1 MVVQKAPSRGLF
13 VSAGST
19 GNGPRAHFLFPGRAE
34 AGVREKLF
42 GLLGPV
48 VAGLGYELLEVE
60 WSSAG
65 RSSLVRVYIDRTDG
79 GGIGLEDCERV
90 SRAIG
95 AMLDADDPIG
105 REYQLE
111 VSSPGFDRPL
121 RTAAHFERFAGS
133 EARIELAAPIE
144 GRRRF
149 RGRLGP
155 VEDGTVTIEVDR
167 KEWKLPLSGISKAR
181 LVG

>member
-1 MVVQKAPSRGLF
+1 MKNR
-13 VSAGST
+13 
-19 GNGPRAHFLFPGRAE
+19 
-34 AGVREKLF
+34 LF
-42 GLLGPV
+42 GLLEPV
-48 VAGLGYELLEVE
+48 AAGLGYELLDVE
-60 WSSAG
+60 FSSAG

-79 GGIGLEDCERV
+79 GGISLDDCERA

-95 AMLDADDPIG
+95 EVLDAEDPIG
-105 REYQLE
+105 HEYQLE

-121 RTAAHFERFAGS
+121 RTAAHFARFAGS
-133 EARIELAAPIE
+133 EARIELAAPLE

-155 VEDGTVTIEVDR
+155 VQDGIVTIEVDR
-167 KEWKLPLSGISKAR
+167 REWKLPLAGISKAR

>member
-1 MVVQKAPSRGLF
+1 MK
-13 VSAGST
+13 
-19 GNGPRAHFLFPGRAE
+19 
-34 AGVREKLF
+34 EKLL
-42 GLLGPV
+42 GLLEPV
-48 VAGLGYELLEVE
+48 VAALGYELIEVE

-79 GGIGLEDCERV
+79 GGIGLDDCERV
-90 SRAIG
+90 SRSIG
-95 AMLDADDPIG
+95 AVLDAADPIG
-105 REYQLE
+105 TEYRLE

-121 RTAAHFERFAGS
+121 RTAEHFARFAGS

-155 VEDGTVTIEVDR
+155 VEDGEVMIEVDR
-167 KEWKLPLSGISKAR
+167 KVWKLPLAGISKAR

>member
-1 MVVQKAPSRGLF
+1 VKD
-13 VSAGST
+13 
-19 GNGPRAHFLFPGRAE
+19 
-34 AGVREKLF
+34 KLF
-42 GLLGPV
+42 ALLEPV

-60 WSSAG
+60 WASAG
-65 RSSLVRVYIDRTDG
+65 HDSLVRAFIDRADTA
-79 GGIGLEDCERV
+79 GIGLDDCERA

-95 AMLDADDPIG
+95 AMLDAADPIG
-105 REYQLE
+105 HEYRLE

-133 EARIELAAPIE
+133 EARIELAAPLE

-155 VEDGTVTIEVDR
+155 VADGMVTIEVDR
-167 KEWKLPLSGISKAR
+167 REWRLPLSGISKAR

>member
-1 MVVQKAPSRGLF
+1 MKG
-13 VSAGST
+13 
-19 GNGPRAHFLFPGRAE
+19 
-34 AGVREKLF
+34 KLL
-42 GLLGPV
+42 GLLEPV
-48 VAGLGYELLEVE
+48 VAGLGYELVE
-60 WSSAG
+60 IEFSSSG

-79 GGIGLEDCERV
+79 GGVGLDDCERA
-90 SRAIG
+90 SRSIG
-95 AMLDADDPIG
+95 AVLDAEDPIG
-105 REYQLE
+105 HEYQLE

-121 RTAAHFERFAGS
+121 RTAAHFVRFAGN

-149 RGRLGP
+149 KGRLGQ
-155 VEDGTVTIEVDR
+155 VEAGMVSIEVDR

>member
-1 MVVQKAPSRGLF
+1 VKDR
-13 VSAGST
+13 
-19 GNGPRAHFLFPGRAE
+19 
-34 AGVREKLF
+34 LF
-42 GLLGPV
+42 GLLEPV
-48 VAGLGYELLEVE
+48 VAGLGYELVDVE
-60 WSSAG
+60 FASAG
-65 RSSLVRVYIDRTDG
+65 RHSVVRVYIDRTDG
-79 GGIGLEDCERV
+79 GGVGLDDCERA

-95 AMLDADDPIG
+95 AVLDAEDPIG
-105 REYQLE
+105 HEYQLE

-121 RTAAHFERFAGS
+121 RTVAHFERFVGS
-133 EARIELAAPIE
+133 EARIELAAPLE

-155 VEDGTVTIEVDR
+155 VADGMVTIEVDR

>member
-1 MVVQKAPSRGLF
+1 MKDKLLGLF
-13 VSAGST
+13 
-19 GNGPRAHFLFPGRAE
+19 E
-34 AGVREKLF
+34 
-42 GLLGPV
+42 PV
-48 VAGLGYELLEVE
+48 VAALGYELIEVE

-79 GGIGLEDCERV
+79 GGVGLDDCERV
-90 SRAIG
+90 SRSIG
-95 AMLDADDPIG
+95 AVLDAADPVG
-105 REYQLE
+105 TEYRLE

-121 RTAAHFERFAGS
+121 RTAEHFARFAGS

-155 VEDGTVTIEVDR
+155 VVDGEVTIEVDR
-167 KEWKLPLSGISKAR
+167 KVWKLPLAGISKAR

>member
-1 MVVQKAPSRGLF
+1 VKD
-13 VSAGST
+13 
-19 GNGPRAHFLFPGRAE
+19 
-34 AGVREKLF
+34 KLF
-42 GLLGPV
+42 GLLEPV

-60 WSSAG
+60 WASAG
-65 RSSLVRVYIDRTDG
+65 RASLVRVFIDRSDE
-79 GGIGLEDCERV
+79 GGIGLDDCERV

-95 AMLDADDPIG
+95 AALDAADPIG
-105 REYQLE
+105 HEYRLE

-133 EARIELAAPIE
+133 EARIELAAPLE

-155 VEDGTVTIEVDR
+155 VTDGMVTIEVDR
-167 KEWKLPLSGISKAR
+167 KEWRLPLAGISKAR

>member
-1 MVVQKAPSRGLF
+1 
-13 VSAGST
+13 
-19 GNGPRAHFLFPGRAE
+19 
-34 AGVREKLF
+34 LF
-42 GLLGPV
+42 GLLEPV
-48 VAGLGYELLEVE
+48 VSGLGYELVEVE
-60 WSSAG
+60 FASAG
-65 RSSLVRVYIDRTDG
+65 RHSVVRVYIDRTDG
-79 GGIGLEDCERV
+79 GGVGLDDCERA

-95 AMLDADDPIG
+95 AVLDAEDPMG
-105 REYQLE
+105 YEYQLE

-121 RTAAHFERFAGS
+121 RTVAHFERFAGS
-133 EARIELAAPIE
+133 EARIELAAPLE

-155 VEDGTVTIEVDR
+155 VADGIVTIEVDR

>member
-1 MVVQKAPSRGLF
+1 MRG
-13 VSAGST
+13 
-19 GNGPRAHFLFPGRAE
+19 
-34 AGVREKLF
+34 KLF
-42 GLLGPV
+42 GLLEPV
-48 VAGLGYELLEVE
+48 VAALGYELVEVE

-65 RSSLVRVYIDRTDG
+65 RSSVVRVYIDRTDG
-79 GGIGLEDCERV
+79 GGIGLDDCERA

-95 AMLDADDPIG
+95 AALEAEDPVG
-105 REYQLE
+105 HEYQLE

-121 RTAAHFERFAGS
+121 RTAAHFARFAGS

-149 RGRLGP
+149 RGRLGR
-155 VEDGTVTIEVDR
+155 VEGGELTIEVDR
-167 KEWKLPLSGISKAR
+167 KEWKLPLAGISKAR